1 MKKLFQKMISL
12 FRSLF
17 KKIKFKHVFP
27 LIMIWLIFDL
37 WFICNTIEDKIFV
50 GITMI
55 FLMITEVLIVAKNIL
70 NIVTIT
76 AKNTVIIYEEI
87 AGDELTQEDL
97 DSALMNALKSIK
109 ENETIYKKSN
119 TDTN

>member
-12 FRSLF
+12 FRSIF
-17 KKIKFKHVFP
+17 KKIKFKHIFP
-27 LIMIWLIFDL
+27 LIMIWLIFDM

-76 AKNTVIIYEEI
+76 AKNTVIIYEEMTSD
-87 AGDELTQEDL
+87 GVTNDDLTTLIETFRKFD
-97 DSALMNALKSIK
+97 
-109 ENETIYKKSN
+109 ENETVYKKSN